1 MNITNSEIKNAQKDI
16 NFFYID
22 GKPKEFIYRDLVKN
36 HNIKLLD
43 IISIERGVKKLN
55 EKAIK
60 KGYRL
65 KENGDVFL
73 DMSLVL
79 RPHSKLFEPTRQ
91 KNIYKVLKDGM
102 EIEVKKQEYIL
113 LYGILNYII

>member
-1 MNITNSEIKNAQKDI
+1 MKITKNDIKNAQKDI

-36 HNIKLLD
+36 NNIKLLD
-43 IISIERGVKKLN
+43 VISIERRVKKLN

-73 DMSLVL
+73 DMSFVI
-79 RPHSKLFEPTRQ
+79 RPQSKLFEPTRQ
-91 KNIYKVLKDGM
+91 KNIYKT
-102 EIEVKKQEYIL
+102 
-113 LYGILNYII
+113 

>member
-1 MNITNSEIKNAQKDI
+1 MKITKNDIKNAQKDI

-22 GKPKEFIYRDLVKN
+22 GKPKEFIYRELTKK
-36 HNIKLLD
+36 HEIKLLD
-43 IISIERGVKKLN
+43 VVSIERGVKKLN

-79 RPHSKLFEPTRQ
+79 RPHYKLFEPTRQ
-91 KNIYKVLKDGM
+91 KNIYKVLKDGV

-113 LYGILNYII
+113 FYGILNNII